1 VWDTDGYECAFA
13 FACDRSSARVDGFEW
28 MNELIFFSAVAEGA
42 CAFGTDSF
50 GCLLDRRRSIGV
62 GERVVDAFVLIVFRL
77 ARRVSSFERRVD
89 ERLTERFR
97 LHFSPQTVPTCSP
110 CCSNRNINVFT
121 APADAKDPTKIDLG
135 KTTQKLEVL
144 HDVANRADQ
153 AGMPNRVLVYCMSG
167 QSRAPSVAVAYLMR
181 SERRRLDDAMS
192 ALARRYPRGH
202 RGITLKPGDYEHL
215 EAFERELFPDG

>member
-1 VWDTDGYECAFA
+1 MWDTDGYECAFA
-13 FACDRSSARVDGFEW
+13 FARSTVRVDERALTGLNDFFYTEPGGLRRARARNGFFRSS
-28 MNELIFFSAVAEGA
+28 VA
-42 CAFGTDSF
+42 
-50 GCLLDRRRSIGV
+50 RRRSIGSWM
-62 GERVVDAFVLIVFRL
+62 RL
-77 ARRVSSFERRVD
+77 FFNRFDSRGVHRRVRRVD
-89 ERLTERFR
+89 RRLTVGFDYICSLAR
-97 LHFSPQTVPTCSP
+97 QTVPTCSP

-121 APADAKDPTKIDLG
+121 APADAKDPTKLDLA

-144 HDVANRADQ
+144 HGVANRADQ

>member
-1 VWDTDGYECAFA
+1 MLVFSILSPSASAHSSRAQRGKETDG
-13 FACDRSSARVDGFEW
+13 
-28 MNELIFFSAVAEGA
+28 
-42 CAFGTDSF
+42 FGLDS
-50 GCLLDRRRSIGV
+50 
-62 GERVVDAFVLIVFRL
+62 
-77 ARRVSSFERRVD
+77 
-89 ERLTERFR
+89 
-97 LHFSPQTVPTCSP
+97 FSPQTVPTCSP

-121 APADAKDPTKIDLG
+121 APADAKDPTKIDLA

-144 HDVANRADQ
+144 HGVANRADQ